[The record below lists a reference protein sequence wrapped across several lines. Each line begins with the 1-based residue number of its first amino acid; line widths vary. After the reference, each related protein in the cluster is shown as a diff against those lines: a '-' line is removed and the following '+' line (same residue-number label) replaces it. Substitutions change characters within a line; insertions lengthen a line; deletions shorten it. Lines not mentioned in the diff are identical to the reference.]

1 MSDVILE
8 SLELLSQGSRL
19 NQERAYQLMDAVMRG
34 EATPAQI
41 GGVLMALRVRG
52 ESVDELTGF
61 ARAMRDHATV
71 VPIRKRPVMDTCGTG
86 GDRSFTFNI
95 STVSAF
101 VVAGAGLHVAKH
113 GNRSATS
120 KSGSADLLEALG
132 IPIQNDPQVVAEL
145 VDEVG
150 FGFLF
155 AQQVHGSMR
164 HAGPTRR
171 ELGVR
176 TVFNILGPLTNPCAP
191 EYQLVGVFARD
202 WVHPMT
208 EVLARLGVKR
218 AMVVHGHGGLDE
230 VSLSGPTE
238 YGLVID
244 GQVQY
249 GRLTPED
256 LGLLRYPVG
265 SFAGADPAT
274 NARICRTI
282 ISERVPGPVT
292 DMVLANAGVALYVGG
307 AAASAEDGVKLA
319 RQALNSGSAEDIL
332 EALIARA
339 KASPE
344 GERRDA

>member
-1 MSDVILE
+1 M
-8 SLELLSQGSRL
+8 
-19 NQERAYQLMDAVMRG
+19 
-34 EATPAQI
+34 
-41 GGVLMALRVRG
+41 
-52 ESVDELTGF
+52 
-61 ARAMRDHATV
+61 
-71 VPIRKRPVMDTCGTG
+71 
-86 GDRSFTFNI
+86 
-95 STVSAF
+95 
-101 VVAGAGLHVAKH
+101 
-113 GNRSATS
+113 
-120 KSGSADLLEALG
+120 
-132 IPIQNDPQVVAEL
+132 
-145 VDEVG
+145 
-150 FGFLF
+150 
-155 AQQVHGSMR
+155 
-164 HAGPTRR
+164 
-171 ELGVR
+171 R

-202 WVHPMT
+202 WVRPIT

-218 AMVVHGHGGLDE
+218 AMVVHGHGGLVE

-307 AAASAEDGVKLA
+307 AAASAADGVKLA

>member
-71 VPIRKRPVMDTCGTG
+71 VPIRKRPVIDTCGTG

-307 AAASAEDGVKLA
+307 AAASAADGVKLA

-332 EALIARA
+332 EALVARA